1 MKKLFALL
9 LAACLVV
16 GMTACSSNAA
26 KEEDINAK
34 SEGVMTFDEYWN
46 TAVDAPVT
54 VETYVQAKESWWQ
67 DAAVVYTEDGN
78 GAYFLYNLPCT
89 QEEYDKLT
97 PGTKIRVKGYKAEYS
112 GMVEM
117 SPGSFEIISGPSY
130 VASPMDVTNIFITE
144 NELAK
149 HMGQLVTVKGLVVEP
164 ANDAGDAFMYNW
176 DGSGQEG
183 SDVYFNLSLNGQ
195 VYSFNVRSYL
205 CGPETEVYK
214 AAQALQV
221 GQTIDVECYLY
232 WYNGPQPRVIN
243 ITVK

>member
-112 GMVEM
+112 GMVEI
-117 SPGSFEIISGPSY
+117 SPESFEIISGPS
-130 VASPMDVTNIFITE
+130 S
-144 NELAK
+144 K
-149 HMGQLVTVKGLVVEP
+149 
-164 ANDAGDAFMYNW
+164 
-176 DGSGQEG
+176 
-183 SDVYFNLSLNGQ
+183 
-195 VYSFNVRSYL
+195 
-205 CGPETEVYK
+205 K
-214 AAQALQV
+214 AEKEDSVL
-221 GQTIDVECYLY
+221 
-232 WYNGPQPRVIN
+232 
-243 ITVK
+243 